1 MSKIT
6 WADKVTLDAQPD
18 VARINK
24 VIDDDMNEIKSVVND
39 NDDIVGDL
47 SNLTTPDNSSIVGA
61 LNSIGKKLW
70 EGSFTSGDITVN
82 GLSDYTVI
90 IVVLDRGTGVYCI
103 GSKNYGLGGVGDY
116 ASYSIHTYSY
126 RFENPSPNVL
136 EITANAKGGSDGTS
150 QATVKAIYG
159 LF

>member
-1 MSKIT
+1 MSQIT
-6 WADKVTLDAQPD
+6 WADKVTLDPQPD

-24 VIDDDMNEIKSVVND
+24 VIDDDMNMIKNAHND
-39 NDDIVGDL
+39 
-47 SNLTTPDNSSIVGA
+47 TDNKA
-61 LNSIGKKLW
+61 YSIGKKLW
-70 EGSFTSGDITVN
+70 EGSFTSGSITVD

-103 GSKNYGLGGVGDY
+103 GSKDYGLGGVGDY
-116 ASYSIHTYSY
+116 ASYTIHTYSY

-136 EITANAKGGSDGTS
+136 EITTNAKGGSDGATP
-150 QATVKAIYG
+150 ATVKAIYG